1 MEMKNLNPTLKPLA
15 NMELVS
21 GQMRRIQFHMNAG
34 PVQSRNKLIF
44 DYSDLHVKLITEN
57 SKNKATK
64 KVLPSAIDNGAI
76 RPNNLPDLKK
86 YLVAEYQS
94 KRNDYRSPIVSLRAS
109 TSSLWYLKVLALLF
123 KYSEQL

>member
-94 KRNDYRSPIVSLRAS
+94 KRNVSLRAS